1 MPQKEIYHRRKD
13 EQQEGV
19 RVQNP
24 QIDWA
29 TGAFVVE
36 KQRKN
41 RGQQQ
46 TQVETAQQKQVKAV
60 ENKE

>member
-24 QIDWA
+24 QIDRS

-41 RGQQQ
+41 RCQQQ

>member
-24 QIDWA
+24 QIDRS

-36 KQRKN
+36 KQGKN
-41 RGQQQ
+41 RCQQQ